1 MSSSG
6 MRSHAGRGGGG
17 GMYADELNPEDLFN
31 MFFGG
36 GGRGGQFGGGQFG
49 NANGESWSWRSSQS
63 PDDQSSHSVEV
74 MGSELQAGEDN
85 VDLDKLKQ
93 RMPTQSSHC
102 YQSLFYSHSLSS
114 LFYHLYYQVPWSQI
128 QDIHSS
134 QWANTR
140 WTEVH
145 GNEESNTMSINLNGR
160 HQISGNLFPTRR
172 RGRRTWPCTVK
183 RSGYSRRE

>member
-49 NANGESWSWRSSQS
+49 NANGESGSLIS
-63 PDDQSSHSVEV
+63 PDGAHDQSSHSVEV
-74 MGSELQAGEDN
+74 TASGQQAVEAN

-102 YQSLFYSHSLSS
+102 YQSSFYSHLPSS
-114 LFYHLYYQVPWSQI
+114 PSCHPYYRARWNQI
-128 QDIHSS
+128 QDTPSS

-145 GNEESNTMSINLNGR
+145 GNEESNTMSTNLNGR
-160 HQISGNLFPTRR
+160 HRTFGNLFPTRR
-172 RGRRTWPCTVK
+172 RERRIWQCTVK
-183 RSGYSRRE
+183 R